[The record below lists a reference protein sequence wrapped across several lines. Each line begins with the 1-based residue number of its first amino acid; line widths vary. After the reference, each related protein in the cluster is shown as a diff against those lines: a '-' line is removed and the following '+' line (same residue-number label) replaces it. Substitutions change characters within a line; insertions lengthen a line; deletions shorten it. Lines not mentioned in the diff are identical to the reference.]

1 MNRDGWEDEGMKP
14 DAPDVPSIAIVSDEP
29 AQLLTLAVRAARAAG
44 AELMRRYGHIEG
56 LESKSTATDPVS
68 DADKAAEQLL
78 LEIITTARPDDAMI
92 GEEGT
97 NRAGTSGLTW
107 VVDPLDGT
115 VNYLYQL
122 ANFSVSVACEDADGA
137 LVGVVLDPV
146 ADRLFCAVRGGGA
159 TRLDASG
166 ETALAVSDPVGMD
179 RALIATGFGYDADRR
194 ALQGAFVATLLPSI
208 RDIRRFGGAALD
220 LCAVAAGGVDGYF
233 EEGINHW
240 DHAAGGLI
248 VQEAGGLM
256 THFAPTGHERGWL
269 AAGPA
274 LHAEMVAFAGAH

>member
-1 MNRDGWEDEGMKP
+1 MNP
-14 DAPDVPSIAIVSDEP
+14 DAPAEKSTAIVSDEP
-29 AQLLTLAVRAARAAG
+29 AQLLALAVRAARAAG

-122 ANFSVSVACEDADGA
+122 ANFSVSIACEDADGA

-146 ADRLFCAVRGGGA
+146 ADRLFHAVRGGGA
-159 TRLDASG
+159 TRLDAAG
-166 ETALAVSDPVGMD
+166 ETALAVSDPVRMD
-179 RALIATGFGYDADRR
+179 RALISTGFGYDADRR
-194 ALQGAFVATLLPSI
+194 ALQGAFVATLLPRI

-274 LHAEMVAFAGAH
+274 LHAEMVAFAGVH

>member
-1 MNRDGWEDEGMKP
+1 MVVMTSTPAAGSST
-14 DAPDVPSIAIVSDEP
+14 ATVSDEP
-29 AQLLTLAVRAARAAG
+29 EQLLALAVRAARAAG
-44 AELMRRYGHIEG
+44 AELMLRYGHIEG
-56 LESKSTATDPVS
+56 LETKSTATDPVS
-68 DADKAAEQLL
+68 DADKAAERLL
-78 LEIITTARPDDAMI
+78 LELITTARPDDAMI

-97 NRAGTSGLTW
+97 DRSGTSGLTW

-122 ANFSVSVACEDADGA
+122 ANFSVSVACEDAQGG
-137 LVGVVLDPV
+137 LVGVVFDPV
-146 ADRLFCAVRGGGA
+146 ADRLFSAVRGGGA
-159 TRLDASG
+159 TRSDSAGTTTLR
-166 ETALAVSDPVGMD
+166 VSDPVPLD
-179 RALIATGFGYDADRR
+179 RALVATGFGYDAGRR
-194 ALQGAFVATLLPSI
+194 ALQGEFVAALLPHI

-220 LCAVAAGGVDGYF
+220 LCAVAAGAVDGYF

-269 AAGPA
+269 AAGPS
-274 LHAEMVAFAGAH
+274 LHAEMMAFAAVRR

>member
-1 MNRDGWEDEGMKP
+1 MTPPPDEAART
-14 DAPDVPSIAIVSDEP
+14 DP
-29 AQLLTLAVRAARAAG
+29 ADLLELAVRAARGAG

-56 LESKSTATDPVS
+56 LETKSTATDPVS

-78 LEIITTARPDDAMI
+78 VDVITTARPDDAMI

-97 NRAGTSGLTW
+97 DRAGTSGFTW

-122 ANFSVSVACEDADGA
+122 ANFSVSIACEDAAGA
-137 LVGVVLDPV
+137 VVGVVFDPV
-146 ADRLFCAVRGGGA
+146 TDRLFSAVRGGGA
-159 TRLDASG
+159 TRIDATG
-166 ETALAVSDPVGMD
+166 TTTLRVSDPVPLD
-179 RALIATGFGYDADRR
+179 RALVATGFGYDAERR
-194 ALQGAFVATLLPSI
+194 ALQGEFVARLLPHI

-220 LCAVAAGGVDGYF
+220 LCAVAAGAVDAYF

-248 VQEAGGLM
+248 VREAGGVM
-256 THFAPTGHERGWL
+256 TSFTPTGHERGWL

-274 LHAEMVAFAGAH
+274 LHDDLRSFVTGGHEER